1 MSKRSWLT
9 GSPGAAVVLPII
21 GLIGAI
27 ALWWLA
33 TIAFSIEPFLLP
45 SPGDVISK
53 FSEQPVY
60 LLKETGVSLL
70 ETIEGFV
77 LAIVIG
83 VPIAIVIVRSAVL
96 ERLVYPLLLMVN
108 AIPKIAVAPL
118 LVVWMG
124 FGQLPKVVMVLLM
137 CFFPV
142 VISTAQGMK
151 STPVELVE
159 LLRSLN
165 ASRAQEF
172 FKLRLRYAMPQIFT
186 GLEGG
191 DLAGGDRF
199 GDRRVRRR
207 HPRSRLRDPA
217 VRRECR
223 HHAGIRRDH
232 PAEHHEHRLV
242 LQPGPA
248 RAPLA
253 PVGAGGPMTVLLAGP
268 SAPAWSSGLGSRP
281 SLVAPVAALPA
292 LLSPG
297 REAR

>member
-1 MSKRSWLT
+1 MTKRSWLT
-9 GSPGAAVVLPII
+9 GSPAAAVVLPII

-33 TIAFSIEPFLLP
+33 TIVFSIEPFLLP

-186 GLEGG
+186 GLKVAIS
-191 DLAGGDRF
+191 LAVIGS
-199 GDRRVRRR
+199 V
-207 HPRSRLRDPA
+207 
-217 VRRECR
+217 
-223 HHAGIRRDH
+223 I
-232 PAEHHEHRLV
+232 AEFVGANRGLGYVIQQSGASADTTLAFAAITLLSIMSIVLFYSLV
-242 LQPGPA
+242 L
-248 RAPLA
+248 LEH
-253 PVGAGGPMTVLLAGP
+253 LL
-268 SAPAWSSGLGSRP
+268 
-281 SLVAPVAALPA
+281 LPWA
-292 LLSPG
+292 QET
-297 REAR
+297 R